1 MTNITTNLAITYTN
15 KISKYT
21 YLLYTY
27 QRLYVE
33 KNKTGKLVFFW

>member
-33 KNKTGKLVFFW
+33 KNKIGKLVIFW